1 MPNKDQCRFIII
13 DLENV
18 YPSVSSALFNGA
30 LNFAKTLTD
39 ISETDVSIMMQAR
52 KTLLFNDNK
61 PWLKQ
66 FGNEDFDVPMG
77 CFDGAEDCELKAS
90 LILTNLFDLLQRE
103 NVELHHD
110 DGLAIVK
117 EMPDP
122 ELERKRKKFVEIF
135 KRMD

>member
-1 MPNKDQCRFIII
+1 
-13 DLENV
+13 
-18 YPSVSSALFNGA
+18 
-30 LNFAKTLTD
+30 
-39 ISETDVSIMMQAR
+39 MMQVR

-66 FGNEDFDVPMG
+66 FGNENFDVPMG
-77 CFDGAEDCELKAS
+77 CFDGAEDCELKGS

-103 NVELHHD
+103 NVGLYHD

>member
-1 MPNKDQCRFIII
+1 
-13 DLENV
+13 
-18 YPSVSSALFNGA
+18 
-30 LNFAKTLTD
+30 
-39 ISETDVSIMMQAR
+39 MQAR

-77 CFDGAEDCELKAS
+77 CFDGAEDWELKGS

-103 NVELHHD
+103 NVGLYHH

-122 ELERKRKKFVEIF
+122 ELERKRKKIVEIF